1 MPLACGCDDYAGSQ
15 STTETTPNR
24 QRRGSR

>member
-15 STTETTPNR
+15 STTETMPSR
-24 QRRGSR
+24 PRRGLG